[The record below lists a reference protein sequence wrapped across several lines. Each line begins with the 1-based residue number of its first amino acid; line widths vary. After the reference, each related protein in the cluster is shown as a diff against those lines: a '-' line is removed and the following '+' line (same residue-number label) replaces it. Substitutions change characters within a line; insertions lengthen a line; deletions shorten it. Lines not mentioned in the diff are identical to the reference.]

1 VFPTAERLRR
11 LCPLPSLESGSVIGA
26 DETLLSLV
34 CVAAMRAI
42 RLNGVSVSFR
52 VRRLFPHARVYGLL
66 CRKRNTMMFF
76 LIIVFYVVYVYTH
89 THTHTHT
96 HAIYAYMCM
105 CVCVCVSVCVCTYI
119 YISFIDMCI
128 YMYSYVCVCVYI
140 YIIYLHMIF

>member
-96 HAIYAYMCM
+96 HMQFMHICVCVCVCVCLCVCVHIYTYHLLICAYTCIHM
-105 CVCVCVSVCVCTYI
+105 CVCVCI
-119 YISFIDMCI
+119 YI
-128 YMYSYVCVCVYI
+128 
-140 YIIYLHMIF
+140 